1 MASPLNVMDFRY
13 IAVEGPPGVGK
24 TGLAERLAKNLEGR
38 TLLEQKNNPFLDN
51 FLSGEPGAAFQAQIF
66 FLLNRYRELAALA
79 QTRVVREPVV
89 ELAQRELFAQT
100 QISDFILAK
109 DKIYA
114 YLGLDDTE
122 LMLYEKIYGP
132 LAGEVP
138 APELVLYLQ
147 APAEVL
153 SRRLRAR
160 SEARFPQEE
169 GLRDIVRAYD
179 YFFFHYTATPLLV
192 VSSAEVDFSEQSAD
206 FEDLLQEIRLMPGG
220 TRFYV
225 PAKISQE

>member
-1 MASPLNVMDFRY
+1 MDFRY

-24 TGLAERLAKNLEGR
+24 TGLAERLAANLDGQ
-38 TLLEQKNNPFLDN
+38 TLLEQKNNPFLDK
-51 FLSGEPGAAFQAQIF
+51 FLSGEPGAAFQTQIF
-66 FLLNRYRELAALA
+66 FLLSRYRELAALA
-79 QTRVVREPVV
+79 Q
-89 ELAQRELFAQT
+89 RELFSQT

-122 LMLYEKIYGP
+122 LMLYEKIYAP

-138 APELVLYLQ
+138 APELVVYLQ
-147 APAEVL
+147 APAQVL
-153 SRRLRAR
+153 VRRLRAR
-160 SEARFPQEE
+160 PEAFPEE
-169 GLRDIVRAYD
+169 EDLRDIVRAYD

-192 VSSAEVDFSEQSAD
+192 VSSADVDFSEPDAD
-206 FEDLLQEIRLMPGG
+206 LEDLLHEVRLMPGG

-225 PAKISQE
+225 PAKVSPE

>member
-79 QTRVVREPVV
+79 Q
-89 ELAQRELFAQT
+89 RELFAQT

-169 GLRDIVRAYD
+169 DLRDIVRAYD

-206 FEDLLQEIRLMPGG
+206 LEDLLQEIRLMPGG

>member
-1 MASPLNVMDFRY
+1 MDFRY

-66 FLLNRYRELAALA
+66 FLLNRYRELAA
-79 QTRVVREPVV
+79 
-89 ELAQRELFAQT
+89 LAQRELFAQT

>member
-66 FLLNRYRELAALA
+66 FLLNRYRELAA
-79 QTRVVREPVV
+79 
-89 ELAQRELFAQT
+89 LAQRELFAQT

-225 PAKISQE
+225 PAKIS

>member
-1 MASPLNVMDFRY
+1 MH
-13 IAVEGPPGVGK
+13 
-24 TGLAERLAKNLEGR
+24 
-38 TLLEQKNNPFLDN
+38 PFLDN

-66 FLLNRYRELAALA
+66 FLLNRYRELAA
-79 QTRVVREPVV
+79 
-89 ELAQRELFAQT
+89 LAQRELFAQT

-132 LAGEVP
+132 LAGEVL

-169 GLRDIVRAYD
+169 DLRDIVRAYD

>member
-66 FLLNRYRELAALA
+66 FLLNRYRELAA
-79 QTRVVREPVV
+79 
-89 ELAQRELFAQT
+89 LAQRELFAQT

-206 FEDLLQEIRLMPGG
+206 FEDLLQEIRLMAGWNPILRAGEKSG
-220 TRFYV
+220 
-225 PAKISQE
+225 